1 MDDEEILHLLQSLED
16 EYDRDSIDDE
26 IAVDTVEQQLELRLG

>member
-16 EYDRDSIDDE
+16 ESDLDSIDDGN
-26 IAVDTVEQQLELRLG
+26 VLDTVG